1 MSFTVDDRVLAL
13 AGIAQ
18 ALQQVRRIAD
28 TGHSDAAAVRTDTIS
43 HLKPRVMVQGNPH
56 YLGQAGVVAEIRALL
71 LAAVRAAVL
80 WRQLGGSY
88 WDFLFSRKAMI
99 EAVDRQLA

>member
-28 TGHSDAAAVRTDTIS
+28 PGHSDA
-43 HLKPRVMVQGNPH
+43 
-56 YLGQAGVVAEIRALL
+56 
-71 LAAVRAAVL
+71 
-80 WRQLGGSY
+80 
-88 WDFLFSRKAMI
+88 
-99 EAVDRQLA
+99 